1 MSFTINTKFLANTR
15 PVAHLCDGSK
25 VIFSQGKFDAWC
37 IYHVGNSVA
46 DAIKDVD
53 VFTLLQKYTDCSQ
66 RFILYKDFLYI
77 FDKVTNVLNYDV
89 VENMKGV
96 AKKYPN
102 SSEVEFIL
110 IFLYAVM
117 VAEKNKDKGIFK
129 K

>member
-1 MSFTINTKFLANTR
+1 
-15 PVAHLCDGSK
+15 
-25 VIFSQGKFDAWC
+25 
-37 IYHVGNSVA
+37 
-46 DAIKDVD
+46 
-53 VFTLLQKYTDCSQ
+53 
-66 RFILYKDFLYI
+66 
-77 FDKVTNVLNYDV
+77 VTNVLNYDV